1 MSAALESKDF
11 PSGLGSRH
19 IAAAGITNV
28 TKAVAVV
35 VSQSTGN
42 VSVFKDGKL
51 FVSIEKPVE

>member
-1 MSAALESKDF
+1 
-11 PSGLGSRH
+11 
-19 IAAAGITNV
+19 V

>member
-1 MSAALESKDF
+1 M
-11 PSGLGSRH
+11 GLGSRH